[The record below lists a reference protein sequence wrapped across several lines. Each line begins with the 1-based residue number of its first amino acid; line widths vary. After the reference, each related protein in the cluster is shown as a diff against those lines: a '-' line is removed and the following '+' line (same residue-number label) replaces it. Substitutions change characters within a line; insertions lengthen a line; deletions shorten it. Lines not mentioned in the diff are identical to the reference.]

1 MTIQRAKKNSTFH
14 GRFMPKGTYFGGDAQ
29 GVFMATRVLKWGD
42 DRFIRM
48 YRLNMRR
55 GWVAQWERG
64 ETAVAVRR
72 RMIADDSRMR
82 FRHELDITGYAQNL

>member
-1 MTIQRAKKNSTFH
+1 MTIRRAQKDSRFH

-29 GVFMATRVLKWGD
+29 GVFMATRLLKWGD
-42 DRFIRM
+42 DRFIRL

-55 GWVAQWERG
+55 GWVAQWECG

-72 RMIADDSRMR
+72 RMIEDDPSVR
-82 FRHELDITGYAQNL
+82 FRHELDVTDCAQNL